1 MSVDGSDGDALFISP
16 GSSCPPSPGSANLSR
31 TSSGNNYAVKTFPY
45 IGAPIHVALTKGDL
59 TFYHRRA
66 IGDRLRRV
74 ELISDGAQWPIQFDE
89 QLERSLKSLADEHD
103 VDVHV
108 VLLSAWGALLS
119 RLSGQSELD
128 IAFREDAAMDAS
140 TYLPLHV
147 DLLGDPNTVQL
158 LEHVKRALL
167 NNAASSSLC
176 NKGHVARHQVS
187 FYWFSQ
193 GHGPNAGE
201 LPSTLVSIE
210 SELELHLGY
219 VDGHI
224 QGAMRYAAALFDS
237 PTIERHVG
245 YLESMLRGLASDA
258 MLPVAKVNIVSP
270 AERTLLTETWSK
282 TLPLP
287 QGHYTIHQLFEEQV
301 ERTPEAIAFVQ
312 EDQALTY
319 ADLNARSNK
328 LAHRLLELGVRPD
341 TCVGLCVSRSTEM
354 AVSILA
360 IMKAGGAYI
369 PLDPSYP
376 SERLRNILADAAPSI
391 MVVDKTGRAALDDS
405 TLRSM
410 TVLNSNESL
419 AYQTTNPQVH
429 GLTSRHLA
437 YVIYTSG
444 STGKPKGVMVEH
456 RGVSSFLQHHRELMG
471 VQEHSRMLQ
480 FASISFDFS
489 VWEIFLSLCSG
500 AALYLAPDSIRMDR
514 NQLWDYI
521 IQQSITHA
529 TFTPSFLQD
538 GNDLPR
544 STKPLT
550 LVLGGEAL
558 GPSLLQNLIR
568 QGYTVFNDFGPTE
581 ASVSC
586 ATWKCPAEYDGDVV
600 PIGRPSGNARLYV
613 LDDHQQLAPLGIV
626 GELYIGGEGVARGY
640 LNRPDLTMERFLL
653 DPFSK
658 QEHAR
663 MYKTGDLVRYLPD
676 GNLVYLGRSD
686 FQVKIRGFR
695 IELGEIEAHLVE
707 HEWVS
712 EAVVLM
718 LGDGDDKQLV
728 AYVVSEPR
736 KQLAHHLRSYLAVKL
751 PQYMVPSAYVRLD
764 AMPLTANE
772 KLDRKALLAP
782 NEDDFAREAYEAP
795 RTDIE
800 IMLAAIWSQLLK
812 IERISRHDN
821 FFALGGHS
829 LLVARMIDHL
839 RRIDLTVSVRSLFEN
854 PTLSALAQVARGYEA
869 ARIPLNLITPETKTL
884 TPEMLPLIDLMQSD
898 IDHIV
903 QNIPGGVSNI
913 QDIYALTTL
922 QDGILFHHLLAK
934 EGDPYLL
941 TSTIAFETRTLL
953 DRYLEAFQTV
963 VDRHDILRTS
973 FFWKDLSTSAQ
984 VVRRNASL
992 PVLELSLDPTDGPIN
1007 EQLNRRF
1014 NPKHYSIDL
1023 SQAPLLRFIVTQ
1035 DTDGRWLLVQL
1046 IHHLIGD
1053 HAAEE
1058 EMHVEIKAILDGHG
1072 DSLPASLAFRDHL
1085 ALVRLKSSPEDHE
1098 QFFKKMLI
1106 DVDEPTLP
1114 FSMTA
1119 VSDGG
1124 IEVKESY
1131 QILPQELN
1139 DRLRLQAK
1147 RLRVSL
1153 AALCHVAWA
1162 QVLARASGQ
1171 QRVVFGT
1178 VLFGRLQTGNGSGHA
1193 LGLSMNTLP
1202 FRCDVDDRSI
1212 RECVQDTHVQL
1223 TALLEHEHASLALAQ
1238 RCSSV
1243 PAGTPLFSGLLN
1255 YRHSSLL
1262 STNGVRTP
1270 NGELISQE
1278 GWFEYPGLEFLS
1290 SQERTNYPLT
1300 LSVEDFGTALG
1311 LTAQTMD
1318 PADPARLCAYMKQ
1331 TLESLADALETG
1343 SSMPIWQ
1350 LEVLPAEEREL
1361 LLRTWNTTN
1370 EDYPADDCLHHL
1382 FEKQVERTP
1391 DAVAVVHEDQSL
1403 TYGELN
1409 ARANC
1414 LAHRLIKLGAHPDT
1428 LVAICV
1434 ERSLSMIVGILAI
1447 LKAGSAYLPLD
1458 PFYAGDRLKD
1468 ILQDAAPT
1476 IILADRTGRMALG
1489 GLALASLTVLD
1500 PNTHELSP
1508 KCNPQITGLT
1518 SHHLA
1523 YVIYTSGSTGKP
1535 KGVMIEHQGAVNLV
1549 YNRPKL
1555 FGIGP
1560 DSRVLQFTSLSFDHS
1575 MSEIFSALHGG
1586 ASLYLLQDDIRLDR
1600 HRLWD
1605 YMARHSIT
1613 QVSFTPSLLHDCKDM
1628 PALECLQ
1635 ALIVMGEDMP
1645 PSLPGSLKTVTPNS
1659 LIINDY
1665 GPTEISVAATVW
1677 KCTVD
1682 FSGEKVPIGRPLP
1695 NKTVY
1700 LLDMHGH
1707 PVPLGA
1713 IGEMY
1718 IGGIGMARGYLNRPD
1733 LTADRFLPDP
1743 FSGEA
1748 GARMYR
1754 TGDVAKYLSDGNIV
1768 CLGRNDHQVKI
1779 RGFRIE
1785 LGEIEARLT
1794 ENPLVSEAVVVAIG
1808 EASAKRLAAYVIIH
1822 HDRQTERSEEA
1833 AESHSAAQLA
1843 STLRYYL
1850 ATRLPEYMVPAAFVR
1865 MDAFPLTPNGKLDR
1879 RALPVPGDLDFARQA
1894 YEEPQGEVEMLAQ
1907 AIGQHRDI
1915 VVPPNL
1921 VTPDTRRIT
1930 PDMLPLIDLN
1940 QMEINQIVKRVPGGA
1955 ANIQDIYALSPLQD
1969 GILFH
1974 HLMAK
1979 GGDPYLL
1986 YSSMAFNDEASLG
1999 RYLASMKQ
2007 IVNRHDILRTSFI
2020 WEKLST
2026 PAQVVWR
2033 DAPLSI
2039 TELKLDPASGPVAQ
2053 QLKQM
2058 FDPRHHRIDLSQA
2071 PLLRF
2076 ITAQGSDGRW
2086 ILVRLLHHL
2095 IGDHS
2100 TLETIEDEIR
2110 AFSEG
2115 RGDTL
2120 PPAHHYRNLIAQ
2132 ARLGVSDESH
2142 ERFFKEMLGG
2152 IDSPSLPFGIA
2163 DVHGDGVEAT
2173 ESHRML
2179 PRDMNDRLRSQ
2190 ARHLGVSVASLCH
2203 MAWAMVVARTSGQE
2217 RVVFGTVLFGRMQA
2231 DTSSDRAMGLF
2242 INTLPLRVDL
2252 DKDSVEESVRV
2263 THARLAALLEHENAS
2278 LALAQRCSGVP
2289 VGAPLFSSMLNYRHN
2304 STDEEE
2310 AAGVYGAEFL
2320 ESQERTNYPI
2330 SLSVEEYGN
2339 SIGLTAQVVQPL
2351 DPSRI
2356 CGYMQEA
2363 LDRLTFALE
2372 HNRSTPAAD
2381 LDIVPA
2387 EERQMLLQDWNA
2399 TQEVYPDGICLHQLF
2414 EQQVERTPEAI
2425 AVVHGDE
2432 SLTYVELNTRA
2443 NRLAHHLITLGV
2455 QPDALVAICVE
2466 RSFSVIVGILAI
2478 LKAGGAYV
2486 PLDPSHASG
2495 RLFDIL
2501 SDAAPSVLVAD
2512 SYGLTALQGADL
2524 ASLKVVDPTD
2534 STSVST
2540 ANPHAPNVLSHHL
2553 AYVIYTSGST
2563 GKPKGVMVEH
2573 RQVTRLFDAT
2583 AAWYGFSEHDTW
2595 CLFHSYAFDVSVWEI
2610 WGSLRYGGKL
2620 VIISQAVA
2628 RSPQDFYQLI
2638 CDQAVTFLNMTPSAF
2653 MSITDTHT
2661 RLGLHNSLRYV
2672 VLAGEALVPTML
2684 KPWFLAPGQN
2694 CPKIVNMY
2702 GTTETTVHATY
2713 RLMALEDCDQST
2725 SAVGVRIPDL
2735 QTYVLNGNGQPVPV
2749 GAVGELYV
2757 GGAGVTRGYLNR
2769 PQLTAERFLPDPH
2782 VERPGARMYRTG
2794 DLVRYLQD
2802 GSLVYLG
2809 RNDHQV
2815 KIRGFRIELNEIE
2828 ARLAEYPLVSEVVVV
2843 ALGEESDKR
2852 LVAYFIA
2859 QSDEQ
2864 IGQTAD
2870 AGESSSIV
2878 DLASNLRFHLEERL
2892 PEYMIPAA
2900 FVCMDAFPL
2909 TPNGK
2914 LDRRALPEPKEDDF
2928 ARQAYEEPQGEVEMA
2943 IAAMWTELL
2952 RVKRVS

>member
-1 MSVDGSDGDALFISP
+1 MLTGQEPTPLNLPADGP
-16 GSSCPPSPGSANLSR
+16 
-31 TSSGNNYAVKTFPY
+31 
-45 IGAPIHVALTKGDL
+45 
-59 TFYHRRA
+59 
-66 IGDRLRRV
+66 RRV
-74 ELISDGAQWPIQFDE
+74 DLITGRAQWPIKLDGR
-89 QLERSLKSLADEHD
+89 LERRLKSQAEEHD

-108 VLLSAWGALLS
+108 ILLSAWSAVLF

-128 IAFREDAAMDAS
+128 IAFRESATMDTSA
-140 TYLPLHV
+140 YLPLHV
-147 DLLGDPNTVQL
+147 SLQGDPNTVQL
-158 LEHVKRALL
+158 LKHVKAALL
-167 NNAASSSLC
+167 NYAASPSLC
-176 NKGHVARHQVS
+176 NTYHVSRRQVS
-187 FYWFSQ
+187 FYWFNQ
-193 GHGPNAGE
+193 EHGSNAGE
-201 LPSTLVSIE
+201 LSLVPIE

-224 QGAMRYAAALFDS
+224 QGSMRYAAALFDS
-237 PTIERHVG
+237 ATIERHVG
-245 YLESMLRGLASDA
+245 YLESMLRMFTSDA
-258 MLPVAKVNIVSP
+258 TLPVTKIDIVSP
-270 AERTLLTETWSK
+270 AERALLIDAWSK
-282 TLPLP
+282 ILPRP
-287 QGHYTIHQLFEEQV
+287 HGHCTIHQLFEEQV
-301 ERTPEAIAFVQ
+301 KRAPEAIAIVSDDQ
-312 EDQALTY
+312 ELTY
-319 ADLNARSNK
+319 ADLNAKSNN
-328 LAHRLLELGVRPD
+328 LAHRLIELGVQPD
-341 TCVGLCVSRSTEM
+341 TCVGLCVSRSTAM

-369 PLDPSYP
+369 PLDSSYP
-376 SERLRNILADAAPSI
+376 SERLRNILADAAPTI
-391 MVVDKTGRAALDDS
+391 MLADETGRAALDDS

-410 TVLNSNESL
+410 TVLNPSESL
-419 AYQTTNPQVH
+419 AYRTTNPQVH

-456 RGVSSFLQHHRELMG
+456 QGVSSFLQHHRELMG
-471 VQEHSRMLQ
+471 VREGSRMLQ

-500 AALYLAPDSIRMDR
+500 AALYLAPDSVRMDR
-514 NQLWDYI
+514 NQLWDYM
-521 IQQSITHA
+521 IQQSVTHA

-538 GNDLPR
+538 GKDLPW
-544 STKPLT
+544 STKALT

-558 GPSLLQNLIR
+558 GLSLLQNLIR

-581 ASVSC
+581 ASVTC
-586 ATWKCPAEYDGDVV
+586 ATWRCPAEYDGDVV

-613 LDDHQQLAPLGIV
+613 LDDHQQLAPVGTV
-626 GELYIGGEGVARGY
+626 GELYVGGEGVARGY
-640 LNRPDLTMERFLL
+640 LNRPDLTAERFHM

-658 QEHAR
+658 QENAR

-695 IELGEIEAHLVE
+695 IELGEIEARLVE

-712 EAVVLM
+712 EAVVLTQ
-718 LGDGDDKQLV
+718 GDGDEKQLV
-728 AYVVSEPR
+728 AYVVSEPKR
-736 KQLAHHLRSYLAVKL
+736 QFAHHLRSHLALNL
-751 PQYMVPSAYVRLD
+751 PPYMVPSAYVRLD

-772 KLDRKALLAP
+772 KLDRKALPPP
-782 NEDDFAREAYEAP
+782 NEDDFARETYEAP
-795 RTDIE
+795 QSETE
-800 IMLAAIWSQLLK
+800 IKLAAIWSQLLK
-812 IERISRHDN
+812 IKRISRHDN

-829 LLVARMIDHL
+829 LLVARMINDL
-839 RRIDLTVSVRSLFEN
+839 RRINLTISVRSLFEN
-854 PTLSALAQVARGYEA
+854 STLSALAQVTRGYEA
-869 ARIPLNLITPETKTL
+869 ECVPSNLITLETKTL
-884 TPEMLPLIDLMQSD
+884 TPEMLPLIDLTQGD

-913 QDIYALTTL
+913 QDIYALTPL

-963 VDRHDILRTS
+963 VNRHDILRTS

-984 VVRRNASL
+984 VVHRNAPLSIS
-992 PVLELSLDPTDGPIN
+992 ELHFDPADGPIN
-1007 EQLNRRF
+1007 EQINSQF

-1023 SQAPLLRFIVTQ
+1023 SRAPLLRFIVTQ

-1058 EMHVEIKAILDGHG
+1058 EMHVEIKALLDGHG
-1072 DSLPASLAFRDHL
+1072 GSLSAPLAYRDHIAL
-1085 ALVRLKSSPEDHE
+1085 ARLKSSPEDHK
-1098 QFFKKMLI
+1098 QFFTETLTN
-1106 DVDEPTLP
+1106 VDEPTLP
-1114 FSMTA
+1114 FGMTA

-1124 IEVKESY
+1124 AEVKESY
-1131 QILPQELN
+1131 QMLPQELN
-1139 DRLRLQAK
+1139 DRLRSQAK

-1153 AALCHVAWA
+1153 ATLCHVAWA
-1162 QVLARASGQ
+1162 QVLACTSGQ
-1171 QRVVFGT
+1171 QRIVFGT

-1212 RECVQDTHVQL
+1212 PECVQDTHVHL
-1223 TALLEHEHASLALAQ
+1223 TALLEHEHAALALAQ

-1262 STNGVRTP
+1262 STNGVKTTK
-1270 NGELISQE
+1270 GELISQE

-1318 PADPARLCAYMKQ
+1318 PVDPARLCGYMKQ
-1331 TLESLADALETG
+1331 TLESLSHALETN
-1343 SSMPIWQ
+1343 SSITIRQ

-1361 LLRTWNTTN
+1361 LLRTWNVTN

-1382 FEKQVERTP
+1382 FEKQAERTP

-1414 LAHRLIKLGAHPDT
+1414 LAHGLLTLGVHPDT

-1434 ERSLSMIVGILAI
+1434 ERSLSMIVGILGI
-1447 LKAGSAYLPLD
+1447 LKAGAAYLPLD
-1458 PFYAGDRLKD
+1458 PFYAGDRLRD

-1476 IILADRTGRMALG
+1476 IVLADRVGRMALG
-1489 GLALASLTVLD
+1489 ELALASLTVLD
-1500 PNTHELSP
+1500 PNSQELLP
-1508 KCNPQITGLT
+1508 KINPRVAGLT

-1560 DSRVLQFTSLSFDHS
+1560 SSRILQFASLSFDHS

-1613 QVSFTPSLLHDCKDM
+1613 QVSFTPSLLQDCKDM
-1628 PALECLQ
+1628 PTLECLQ
-1635 ALIVMGEDMP
+1635 ALILMGEDMP
-1645 PSLPGSLKTVTPNS
+1645 PSLPGSLKTVTPNCH
-1659 LIINDY
+1659 IINDY

-1682 FSGEKVPIGRPLP
+1682 FSGDKIPIGRPLP

-1700 LLDMHGH
+1700 ILDVHGH

-1713 IGEMY
+1713 VGEIY
-1718 IGGIGMARGYLNRPD
+1718 IGGIGIARGYLNRPD
-1733 LTADRFLPDP
+1733 LTAERFLPDP

-1754 TGDVAKYLSDGNIV
+1754 TGDIAKYLSDGNIV
-1768 CLGRNDHQVKI
+1768 CMGRNDHQVKI

-1785 LGEIEARLT
+1785 LGEIEARLI
-1794 ENPLVSEAVVVAIG
+1794 ENPLVTEAVVVAIG
-1808 EASAKRLAAYVIIH
+1808 QASAKRLVAYVIIH
-1822 HDRQTERSEEA
+1822 HDRRNERSKEA
-1833 AESHSAAQLA
+1833 AKSHSAAQLA
-1843 STLRYYL
+1843 SMLRYYL
-1850 ATRLPEYMVPAAFVR
+1850 ATCLPEYMVPAAFVR

-1879 RALPVPGDLDFARQA
+1879 RALPVPGDLDVARQA
-1894 YEEPQGEVEMLAQ
+1894 YEEPQGEVESALALIWAELLHLERVSRNDSFFALGGHSLLAVRVISRLHQLGYSVSVRAIFASPTLSVLAQ
-1907 AIGQHRDI
+1907 AIGQLRDI

-1921 VTPDTRRIT
+1921 ITPDTRCIT

-1940 QMEINQIVKRVPGGA
+1940 RMDIDHIVNRVPGGE

-1974 HLMAK
+1974 HLMAN

-1986 YSSMAFNDEASLG
+1986 YTSMAFNDKASLD
-1999 RYLASMKQ
+1999 RYLASVQQ

-2020 WEKLST
+2020 CEKLST

-2039 TELKLDPASGPVAQ
+2039 TDLTLDPANGPVAQ
-2053 QLKQM
+2053 QLKLM
-2058 FDPRHHRIDLSQA
+2058 FDPRRHRVDLSKA

-2076 ITAQGSDGRW
+2076 ITAQDCDGCW

-2100 TLETIEDEIR
+2100 TLETIEDEIQ

-2132 ARLGVSDESH
+2132 ARLGMSDALH
-2142 ERFFKEMLGG
+2142 ERFFKDMLG
-2152 IDSPSLPFGIA
+2152 DMDTPSLPFGIA
-2163 DVHGDGVEAT
+2163 DVHGDGLEAT
-2173 ESHRML
+2173 ESYRML
-2179 PRDMNDRLRSQ
+2179 SQNLNDRLRSQ
-2190 ARHLGVSVASLCH
+2190 ARRQGVSVASLCH
-2203 MAWAMVVARTSGQE
+2203 TAWAMVVARTSSQACA
-2217 RVVFGTVLFGRMQA
+2217 VFGTVLFGRMQA
-2231 DTSSDRAMGLF
+2231 ATSSDRAMGLF
-2242 INTLPLRVDL
+2242 INTLPIRVDL

-2304 STDEEE
+2304 STDEAG
-2310 AAGVYGAEFL
+2310 AAGVYGAKFL

-2330 SLSVEEYGN
+2330 SLSVEEYGH
-2339 SIGLTAQVVQPL
+2339 SIGLTAQAVQPL

-2363 LDRLTFALE
+2363 LDRLIFALE
-2372 HNRSTPAAD
+2372 HNPSMPAAD
-2381 LDIVPA
+2381 LDVVPA
-2387 EERQMLLQDWNA
+2387 EEQRMLLQGWN
-2399 TQEVYPDGICLHQLF
+2399 TVQEVHPNGICLHHLF
-2414 EQQVERTPEAI
+2414 ELQVERTPN
-2425 AVVHGDE
+2425 AVALVHGDE
-2432 SLTYVELNTRA
+2432 SLTYEELNTRA
-2443 NRLAHHLITLGV
+2443 NRLAHHLIDLGV
-2455 QPDALVAICVE
+2455 QPDSLVAICVE
-2466 RSFSVIVGILAI
+2466 RSFSVLVGILAI

-2512 SYGLTALQGADL
+2512 SCGLVALQGADL
-2524 ASLKVVDPTD
+2524 TAVKVVDPSAHTPA
-2534 STSVST
+2534 ST
-2540 ANPHAPNVLSHHL
+2540 ANPRVLNVSSHHL

-2583 AAWYGFSEHDTW
+2583 AAWYGFSDHHTW

-2628 RSPQDFYQLI
+2628 RSPQEFYQLI
-2638 CDQAVTFLNMTPSAF
+2638 
-2653 MSITDTHT
+2653 
-2661 RLGLHNSLRYV
+2661 
-2672 VLAGEALVPTML
+2672 
-2684 KPWFLAPGQN
+2684 
-2694 CPKIVNMY
+2694 
-2702 GTTETTVHATY
+2702 
-2713 RLMALEDCDQST
+2713 
-2725 SAVGVRIPDL
+2725 
-2735 QTYVLNGNGQPVPV
+2735 
-2749 GAVGELYV
+2749 
-2757 GGAGVTRGYLNR
+2757 
-2769 PQLTAERFLPDPH
+2769 
-2782 VERPGARMYRTG
+2782 
-2794 DLVRYLQD
+2794 
-2802 GSLVYLG
+2802 
-2809 RNDHQV
+2809 
-2815 KIRGFRIELNEIE
+2815 
-2828 ARLAEYPLVSEVVVV
+2828 
-2843 ALGEESDKR
+2843 
-2852 LVAYFIA
+2852 
-2859 QSDEQ
+2859 
-2864 IGQTAD
+2864 
-2870 AGESSSIV
+2870 
-2878 DLASNLRFHLEERL
+2878 
-2892 PEYMIPAA
+2892 
-2900 FVCMDAFPL
+2900 
-2909 TPNGK
+2909 
-2914 LDRRALPEPKEDDF
+2914 
-2928 ARQAYEEPQGEVEMA
+2928 
-2943 IAAMWTELL
+2943 
-2952 RVKRVS
+2952 

>member
-1 MSVDGSDGDALFISP
+1 MNNSNQDPSYFTNSTSGTEQTTTAATSDLIKQ
-16 GSSCPPSPGSANLSR
+16 N
-31 TSSGNNYAVKTFPY
+31 
-45 IGAPIHVALTKGDL
+45 
-59 TFYHRRA
+59 
-66 IGDRLRRV
+66 DRLDTVLADQEPIPLNLLTDHPRRF
-74 ELISDGAQWPIQFDE
+74 ELISNVSQWPIQLDG
-89 QLERSLKSLADEHD
+89 QLEQSLKSLADECG
-103 VDVHV
+103 VDVNV
-108 VLLSAWGALLS
+108 VLLSAWGVVLS

-128 IAFREDAAMDAS
+128 IAFRVSATMDTS
-140 TYLPLHV
+140 TYLPLHLN
-147 DLLGDPNTVQL
+147 LLGDPNTVQL
-158 LEHVKRALL
+158 LEHVKKALL
-167 NNAASSSLC
+167 TGLC

-187 FYWFSQ
+187 FYWLNQ

-201 LPSTLVSIE
+201 LLSTLVSIE

-237 PTIERHVG
+237 ATIERHVE
-245 YLESMLRGLASDA
+245 YLESMLRGLVSDA
-258 MLPVAKVNIVSP
+258 MLPVVKIDIVSS
-270 AERTLLTETWSK
+270 AERKLLIDTWSK
-282 TLPLP
+282 TMPLP
-287 QGHYTIHQLFEEQV
+287 QGHYTIHQLFEERV
-301 ERTPEAIAFVQ
+301 ERTPEAIAFVH
-312 EDQALTY
+312 EDQNLTY

-328 LAHRLLELGVRPD
+328 LAHRLIELGVRPD
-341 TCVGLCVSRSTEM
+341 TCVGLCVSRSVAM
-354 AVSILA
+354 AVGILA

-376 SERLRNILADAAPSI
+376 SERLRNILADATPSI
-391 MVVDKTGRAALDDS
+391 MVADETGCAALNGS
-405 TLRSM
+405 TSHSM
-410 TVLNSNESL
+410 NVLNPNESL

-456 RGVSSFLQHHRELMG
+456 RGVSSFLQHHRELMS

-544 STKPLT
+544 PTKPLT

-558 GPSLLQNLIR
+558 GPNLLQNLIR

-586 ATWKCPAEYDGDVV
+586 ATWKCPAEYNEDVV

-613 LDDHQQLAPLGIV
+613 LDDQQRLAPLGTV

-640 LNRPDLTMERFLL
+640 LNRPDLTVERFLL

-658 QEHAR
+658 QENAR

-712 EAVVLM
+712 EAVVVT
-718 LGDGDDKQLV
+718 LGNDDDKQLV
-728 AYVVSEPR
+728 AYVVSEPK
-736 KQLAHHLRSYLAVKL
+736 KQLAHHLRSHLAVRL

-764 AMPLTANE
+764 EMPLTANE

-795 RTDIE
+795 RGDIE
-800 IMLAAIWSQLLK
+800 ITLATIWSQLLK
-812 IERISRHDN
+812 VERISRHDN

-854 PTLSALAQVARGYEA
+854 PTLSALAQVAKGYEA
-869 ARIPLNLITPETKTL
+869 ACIPSNLITPETKTL
-884 TPEMLPLIDLMQSD
+884 TPEMLSLIDLTQGD

-903 QNIPGGVSNI
+903 QNIPGGVSNV
-913 QDIYALTTL
+913 QDIYALTPL

-934 EGDPYLL
+934 DGDPYLL
-941 TSTIAFETRTLL
+941 TSTIVFETRTLL
-953 DRYLEAFQTV
+953 DRYLKAFQMV

-984 VVRRNASL
+984 VVRRSAPL
-992 PVLELSLDPTDGPIN
+992 PILELSLDPADGPIG
-1007 EQLNRRF
+1007 EQLNKRF

-1023 SQAPLLRFIVTQ
+1023 SQAPLLRFIVAQ

-1072 DSLPASLAFRDHL
+1072 DSLPAPLPFRDHL
-1085 ALVRLKSSPEDHE
+1085 ALARLKSSPEDHE
-1098 QFFKKMLI
+1098 QFFKEMLTDI
-1106 DVDEPTLP
+1106 DEPTLP

-1124 IEVKESY
+1124 TEVKESY

-1147 RLRVSL
+1147 QLRVSL

-1162 QVLARASGQ
+1162 QVLARTSGQ

-1212 RECVQDTHVQL
+1212 RECVQGTHVHL

-1331 TLESLADALETG
+1331 TLESLADALETE
-1343 SSMPIWQ
+1343 SSMPIRQ
-1350 LEVLPAEEREL
+1350 LEVLPAEEQEL
-1361 LLRTWNTTN
+1361 LLRTWNVTN
-1370 EDYPADDCLHHL
+1370 EDYPANDCLHHL
-1382 FEKQVERTP
+1382 FERQVERTP
-1391 DAVAVVHEDQSL
+1391 DTVAVVHEGQSL
-1403 TYGELN
+1403 TYSELN

-1414 LAHRLIKLGAHPDT
+1414 LAHRLIKLGVHPDT

-1447 LKAGSAYLPLD
+1447 LKAGGAYLPLD

-1476 IILADRTGRMALG
+1476 IILADRVGRMALG
-1489 GLALASLTVLD
+1489 ESSLASLTVLD
-1500 PNTHELSP
+1500 PNTHEPLP
-1508 KCNPQITGLT
+1508 EYNPRIVGLT

-1575 MSEIFSALHGG
+1575 MSEIFSTLHGG
-1586 ASLYLLQDDIRLDR
+1586 ASLYLLQDDVRLDR

-1613 QVSFTPSLLHDCKDM
+1613 
-1628 PALECLQ
+1628 Q

-1682 FSGEKVPIGRPLP
+1682 FSGDKVPIGRPLP

-1700 LLDMHGH
+1700 LLDTHGH

-1754 TGDVAKYLSDGNIV
+1754 TGDVAKYLPDGNIV

-1785 LGEIEARLT
+1785 LGEIEARLA
-1794 ENPLVSEAVVVAIG
+1794 ENPLVSEAVVVALG
-1808 EASAKRLAAYVIIH
+1808 EASAKRLVAYVIKR
-1822 HDRQTERSEEA
+1822 HDKQAGRSEEA
-1833 AESHSAAQLA
+1833 AES
-1843 STLRYYL
+1843 TY
-1850 ATRLPEYMVPAAFVR
+1850 LPEYMVPAAFVR
-1865 MDAFPLTPNGKLDR
+1865 LDAFPLTPNGKLDR

-1894 YEEPQGEVEMLAQ
+1894 YEEPQGEVESALALIWADLLHLERVSRHDSFFALGGHSLLAVRVISRLHQLGYSVSVRAIFASPTLSVLAQ
-1907 AIGQHRDI
+1907 AIGQNRDI

-1921 VTPDTRRIT
+1921 ITPDTHRIT

-1940 QMEINQIVKRVPGGA
+1940 QMDIDQIVERVPGGA
-1955 ANIQDIYALSPLQD
+1955 ANIQDVYALSPLQD

-1999 RYLASMKQ
+1999 RYLASLQQ
-2007 IVNRHDILRTSFI
+2007 IVNRHDILRTSFV
-2020 WEKLST
+2020 WKTLST

-2039 TELKLDPASGPVAQ
+2039 TELKLDPTSEPVAQ

-2058 FDPRHHRIDLSQA
+2058 FDPRRHRIDLSQA

-2076 ITAQGSDGRW
+2076 ITAQEFDGRW

-2100 TLETIEDEIR
+2100 TLETIEDETR

-2115 RGDTL
+2115 RGGTL

-2142 ERFFKEMLGG
+2142 ERFFKEMLGD

-2173 ESHRML
+2173 ESQMML
-2179 PRDMNDRLRSQ
+2179 SQDMNDRLRSQ
-2190 ARHLGVSVASLCH
+2190 ARNLGVSVASLCH
-2203 MAWAMVVARTSGQE
+2203 MAWAIVVARTSGQE

-2231 DTSSDRAMGLF
+2231 ATSSDRAMGLF

-2252 DKDSVEESVRV
+2252 HNDSVEESVRA

-2278 LALAQRCSGVP
+2278 LALAQRCSGIP

-2304 STDEEE
+2304 SADEDE

-2339 SIGLTAQVVQPL
+2339 SIGLTAQAVQPL
-2351 DPSRI
+2351 DPKRI

-2363 LDRLTFALE
+2363 LDRLAFALE
-2372 HNRSTPAAD
+2372 HNRND
-2381 LDIVPA
+2381 
-2387 EERQMLLQDWNA
+2387 
-2399 TQEVYPDGICLHQLF
+2399 
-2414 EQQVERTPEAI
+2414 
-2425 AVVHGDE
+2425 
-2432 SLTYVELNTRA
+2432 
-2443 NRLAHHLITLGV
+2443 
-2455 QPDALVAICVE
+2455 
-2466 RSFSVIVGILAI
+2466 
-2478 LKAGGAYV
+2478 
-2486 PLDPSHASG
+2486 
-2495 RLFDIL
+2495 
-2501 SDAAPSVLVAD
+2501 
-2512 SYGLTALQGADL
+2512 
-2524 ASLKVVDPTD
+2524 
-2534 STSVST
+2534 
-2540 ANPHAPNVLSHHL
+2540 
-2553 AYVIYTSGST
+2553 
-2563 GKPKGVMVEH
+2563 
-2573 RQVTRLFDAT
+2573 VTRL
-2583 AAWYGFSEHDTW
+2583 ECDT
-2595 CLFHSYAFDVSVWEI
+2595 
-2610 WGSLRYGGKL
+2610 
-2620 VIISQAVA
+2620 
-2628 RSPQDFYQLI
+2628 
-2638 CDQAVTFLNMTPSAF
+2638 
-2653 MSITDTHT
+2653 
-2661 RLGLHNSLRYV
+2661 
-2672 VLAGEALVPTML
+2672 
-2684 KPWFLAPGQN
+2684 
-2694 CPKIVNMY
+2694 
-2702 GTTETTVHATY
+2702 
-2713 RLMALEDCDQST
+2713 
-2725 SAVGVRIPDL
+2725 
-2735 QTYVLNGNGQPVPV
+2735 
-2749 GAVGELYV
+2749 
-2757 GGAGVTRGYLNR
+2757 
-2769 PQLTAERFLPDPH
+2769 
-2782 VERPGARMYRTG
+2782 
-2794 DLVRYLQD
+2794 
-2802 GSLVYLG
+2802 
-2809 RNDHQV
+2809 
-2815 KIRGFRIELNEIE
+2815 
-2828 ARLAEYPLVSEVVVV
+2828 
-2843 ALGEESDKR
+2843 
-2852 LVAYFIA
+2852 
-2859 QSDEQ
+2859 
-2864 IGQTAD
+2864 
-2870 AGESSSIV
+2870 
-2878 DLASNLRFHLEERL
+2878 
-2892 PEYMIPAA
+2892 
-2900 FVCMDAFPL
+2900 
-2909 TPNGK
+2909 
-2914 LDRRALPEPKEDDF
+2914 
-2928 ARQAYEEPQGEVEMA
+2928 
-2943 IAAMWTELL
+2943 
-2952 RVKRVS
+2952 